1 MDMKKRFLFALLN
14 CFVILVGCESTQP
27 LYYHGNYNQALY
39 NHFKGNAQPLSEQI
53 AEFEYLIQQSRT
65 KSKQVAPGIYAHL
78 GYLYLQLGN
87 DKKGLH
93 YLQLEKRYF
102 PESQAYINF
111 LEKKVKGAKQ

>member
-1 MDMKKRFLFALLN
+1 MDMKKCFLLALLN
-14 CFVILVGCESTQP
+14 SFVILMGCESTQS

-39 NHFKGNAQPLSEQI
+39 NHFKGNVKPLPEQI
-53 AEFEYLIQQSRT
+53 AEFEYLIQKAKTQ
-65 KSKQVAPGIYAHL
+65 SKQVAPGIYAHL

-111 LEKKVKGAKQ
+111 LEKKVKGAK